1 MISWTAIVQGGVIY
15 GIEKSRHAD
24 ANYMSAT
31 TKSYGI
37 RIEGSFEWLIRKG
50 DLVLS
55 KEDRNIYSSWFSIL
69 RNDMKS
75 YELPIYVYL
84 DDDGEDDVPG
94 QWKDGQNG
102 DSSQILQS
110 S

>member
-1 MISWTAIVQGGVIY
+1 
-15 GIEKSRHAD
+15 
-24 ANYMSAT
+24 
-31 TKSYGI
+31 
-37 RIEGSFEWLIRKG
+37 
-50 DLVLS
+50 
-55 KEDRNIYSSWFSIL
+55 
-69 RNDMKS
+69 MKS
-75 YELPIYVYL
+75 YEMLIYVYL